1 MKRRTDERREYF
13 LIAFSAQ
20 DIELSNLDFDFFYRN
35 FEYLNSQELF
45 SNSSATTRLI
55 QAPLAK
61 ATNPK
66 ERALLLQ
73 KISIQIMIYFRGD
86 RDYIQRDQII
96 KYFMEKIYY
105 Q

>member
-1 MKRRTDERREYF
+1 
-13 LIAFSAQ
+13 
-20 DIELSNLDFDFFYRN
+20 
-35 FEYLNSQELF
+35 
-45 SNSSATTRLI
+45 LI

-86 RDYIQRDQII
+86 RDYIQRDQIT
-96 KYFMEKIYY
+96 KYFMEKNIYY